1 MAMGASLRLGRV
13 FGIPVEINITWVV
26 IFLLLTWLL
35 ANRFDAP
42 GLRWPVAQQ
51 WGAAIVTV
59 VLFFL
64 SVLAHE
70 LSHSLVAVSRGIR
83 VMGITLFI
91 FGGVSRLEHEPE
103 KPSEEFLVAIVGP
116 MTSIA
121 LAAAASGVLF
131 ALDSRLWPW
140 VGRNASPAEMVA
152 FLLAW
157 GNLSVGLFNM
167 LPGFPLDGG
176 RVLRAIVWAITGSY
190 LRATRIAARCG
201 QGVGALMILG
211 GIVWAVRGGLVDGV
225 WAAVI
230 GSFLLVTATGS
241 YPRNPRRE
249 DAAIPGQTDREQWPP
264 LC

>member
-1 MAMGASLRLGRV
+1 MGAIVGPPGVSSWGGPIGRRVWYDGLVLWVGGNLGRGAWGLMAMGASLRLGRV

-157 GNLSVGLFNM
+157 GNLSVGCSICCPAFRWTA
-167 LPGFPLDGG
+167 GG
-176 RVLRAIVWAITGSY
+176 YCGRSCGRLRAATCGRRG
-190 LRATRIAARCG
+190 LRR
-201 QGVGALMILG
+201 GAG
-211 GIVWAVRGGLVDGV
+211 RASG
-225 WAAVI
+225 
-230 GSFLLVTATGS
+230 
-241 YPRNPRRE
+241 
-249 DAAIPGQTDREQWPP
+249 
-264 LC
+264 C